1 VSTIGIVV
9 VCAAVIR
16 AVVDSG
22 IGVRGIIDSAA
33 NTPVIGTAVVVD
45 ASRVVD
51 AAVVTW
57 PDPSVTRYHC
67 RWRDVGR
74 GAIIHSVTGGECKGE
89 RAEKGDGEEVEE

>member
-1 VSTIGIVV
+1 MSTIGIVV

-22 IGVRGIIDSAA
+22 IGVRGIVDSAS

-57 PDPSVTRYHC
+57 PDPSVARYHC
-67 RWRDVGR
+67 RRRDVGG
-74 GAIIHSVTGGECKGE
+74 GAIIHSVAGGECKGK
-89 RAEKGDGEEVEE
+89 RAEQGDSEEVEE